1 MKEYKEGKQ
10 KTATMVN
17 KRRLS
22 PPSIYEG
29 PLSTS
34 PLHSIARPSSP
45 SLPRLPSSDRLS
57 ESPLHVFDFSPFE
70 PRRSSKRAPFLGRPL
85 RPQDPLSS
93 SREGNHGGGRRRGP
107 VSNSFFWRLHFVRQ
121 REGKRRKR
129 KKKRKERKEK
139 TGGNCVFS
147 SCEKSLYLD
156 GDPFENVSPVK
167 KIGPWPAVGFRI
179 IGEKRNLERWKVEM
193 GGGGWR
199 GTSRREN
206 RNGGRVGRFVGPIL
220 LDTTRLFD
228 KWCRVESIE
237 IGRNEKYSVFFEIN
251 EEEF

>member
-34 PLHSIARPSSP
+34 PLHSIARSSS

-93 SREGNHGGGRRRGP
+93 SREGNHGGGGGGGGAPFRT
-107 VSNSFFWRLHFVRQ
+107 VSSGAYTLSAKG
-121 REGKRRKR
+121 REKEEKE
-129 KKKRKERKEK
+129 KRKERKGKKKLAE
-139 TGGNCVFS
+139 TAS
-147 SCEKSLYLD
+147 SPLAKSHCTLMETHSKM
-156 GDPFENVSPVK
+156 FR
-167 KIGPWPAVGFRI
+167 PW
-179 IGEKRNLERWKVEM
+179 
-193 GGGGWR
+193 
-199 GTSRREN
+199 RRL
-206 RNGGRVGRFVGPIL
+206 GLGRL
-220 LDTTRLFD
+220 LAFA
-228 KWCRVESIE
+228 
-237 IGRNEKYSVFFEIN
+237 
-251 EEEF
+251 

>member
-34 PLHSIARPSSP
+34 PLHSIARPPSP
-45 SLPRLPSSDRLS
+45 FFPRLPSSDRLS

-93 SREGNHGGGRRRGP
+93 SREGNHGGGGGAPFRT
-107 VSNSFFWRLHFVRQ
+107 VSSGAYTLSAKG
-121 REGKRRKR
+121 REKEEKE
-129 KKKRKERKEK
+129 KRKERKEK

-220 LDTTRLFD
+220 LDTARLFD

-251 EEEF
+251 EKEF

>member
-34 PLHSIARPSSP
+34 PLHSIARSSS

-57 ESPLHVFDFSPFE
+57 SHPCTCSISALLNHEDPRNELLFSAD
-70 PRRSSKRAPFLGRPL
+70 RSAHRTLFPA
-85 RPQDPLSS
+85 
-93 SREGNHGGGRRRGP
+93 REKGTTGGGRRRGP

>member
-34 PLHSIARPSSP
+34 PLHSIARSSS

-93 SREGNHGGGRRRGP
+93 SREGNHGGGGKGGP

-129 KKKRKERKEK
+129 KKKRKERKNWRKLRLLLLRKVIVPWWRPIRKCFAREEDWALAGCWLSHNRGK
-139 TGGNCVFS
+139 EESGEVEGGDGRRWLKGN
-147 SCEKSLYLD
+147 KSTRESKW
-156 GDPFENVSPVK
+156 GTCRAFC
-167 KIGPWPAVGFRI
+167 GP
-179 IGEKRNLERWKVEM
+179 
-193 GGGGWR
+193 
-199 GTSRREN
+199 
-206 RNGGRVGRFVGPIL
+206 
-220 LDTTRLFD
+220 DTTGYYPSFR
-228 KWCRVESIE
+228 
-237 IGRNEKYSVFFEIN
+237 
-251 EEEF
+251 

>member
-34 PLHSIARPSSP
+34 PLHSIARSSS

-129 KKKRKERKEK
+129 KKKRKERKNWRK
-139 TGGNCVFS
+139 LRS
-147 SCEKSLYLD
+147 SPLAKSHCTLM
-156 GDPFENVSPVK
+156 ETHSK
-167 KIGPWPAVGFRI
+167 MFR
-179 IGEKRNLERWKVEM
+179 
-193 GGGGWR
+193 
-199 GTSRREN
+199 
-206 RNGGRVGRFVGPIL
+206 P
-220 LDTTRLFD
+220 
-228 KWCRVESIE
+228 
-237 IGRNEKYSVFFEIN
+237 
-251 EEEF
+251 

>member
-34 PLHSIARPSSP
+34 PLHSIARPPSP
-45 SLPRLPSSDRLS
+45 FFPRLPSSDRLS

-93 SREGNHGGGRRRGP
+93 SREGNHGGGGGAPFRT
-107 VSNSFFWRLHFVRQ
+107 VSSGAYTLSAKG
-121 REGKRRKR
+121 REKEEKE
-129 KKKRKERKEK
+129 KRKERKEK

-220 LDTTRLFD
+220 LDTARLFD

>member
-34 PLHSIARPSSP
+34 PLHSIARPPSP
-45 SLPRLPSSDRLS
+45 FFPRLPSSDRLS

-129 KKKRKERKEK
+129 KKKRKERKNWRKLRLLLLRKVIVPWWRPIRKCFAREEDWALAGCWLSHNRGK
-139 TGGNCVFS
+139 EESGEVEGGDGRRWLKGN
-147 SCEKSLYLD
+147 KSTRESKW
-156 GDPFENVSPVK
+156 GTCRAFC
-167 KIGPWPAVGFRI
+167 GP
-179 IGEKRNLERWKVEM
+179 
-193 GGGGWR
+193 
-199 GTSRREN
+199 
-206 RNGGRVGRFVGPIL
+206 
-220 LDTTRLFD
+220 DTTGYYPSFR
-228 KWCRVESIE
+228 
-237 IGRNEKYSVFFEIN
+237 
-251 EEEF
+251 

>member
-34 PLHSIARPSSP
+34 PLHSIARSSS

-93 SREGNHGGGRRRGP
+93 SREGNHGGAPFRTVSSGAYTLSAKGR
-107 VSNSFFWRLHFVRQ
+107 
-121 REGKRRKR
+121 EKEEKE
-129 KKKRKERKEK
+129 KRKERKEK
-139 TGGNCVFS
+139 TGGNCV
-147 SCEKSLYLD
+147 LLLL
-156 GDPFENVSPVK
+156 
-167 KIGPWPAVGFRI
+167 R
-179 IGEKRNLERWKVEM
+179 KVI
-193 GGGGWR
+193 
-199 GTSRREN
+199 
-206 RNGGRVGRFVGPIL
+206 VP
-220 LDTTRLFD
+220 
-228 KWCRVESIE
+228 
-237 IGRNEKYSVFFEIN
+237 
-251 EEEF
+251 

>member
-34 PLHSIARPSSP
+34 PLHSIARPPSP

-93 SREGNHGGGRRRGP
+93 SREGNHGGGG
-107 VSNSFFWRLHFVRQ
+107 
-121 REGKRRKR
+121 EGRPRFEQFLLALTLCPPKGG
-129 KKKRKERKEK
+129 KKKKKKKEK
-139 TGGNCVFS
+139 KGKKKLAETAFFS

-220 LDTTRLFD
+220 LDAARLFD

>member
-34 PLHSIARPSSP
+34 PLHSIARPPSP
-45 SLPRLPSSDRLS
+45 FFPRLPSSDRLS

-129 KKKRKERKEK
+129 KKKRKERKNWRKLRLLLLRKVIVPWWRPIRKCFAREEDWALAGCWLSHNRGK
-139 TGGNCVFS
+139 EESGEVEGGDGRRWLKGN
-147 SCEKSLYLD
+147 KSTRESKW
-156 GDPFENVSPVK
+156 GTCRAFC
-167 KIGPWPAVGFRI
+167 GP
-179 IGEKRNLERWKVEM
+179 
-193 GGGGWR
+193 
-199 GTSRREN
+199 
-206 RNGGRVGRFVGPIL
+206 
-220 LDTTRLFD
+220 DTTGYCPSFR
-228 KWCRVESIE
+228 
-237 IGRNEKYSVFFEIN
+237 
-251 EEEF
+251 

>member
-34 PLHSIARPSSP
+34 PLHSIARPPSP
-45 SLPRLPSSDRLS
+45 FFPRLPSSDRLS

-93 SREGNHGGGRRRGP
+93 SREGNHGGGGGAPFRT
-107 VSNSFFWRLHFVRQ
+107 VSSGAYTLSAKG
-121 REGKRRKR
+121 REKEEKE
-129 KKKRKERKEK
+129 KRKERKEK

-251 EEEF
+251 EKEF

>member
-34 PLHSIARPSSP
+34 PLHSIARSSS

-93 SREGNHGGGRRRGP
+93 SREGNHGGGGREAPFRT
-107 VSNSFFWRLHFVRQ
+107 VSSGAYTLSAKG
-121 REGKRRKR
+121 REKEEKE
-129 KKKRKERKEK
+129 KRKERKGKKKLAE
-139 TGGNCVFS
+139 TAS
-147 SCEKSLYLD
+147 SPLAKSHCTLMETHSKM
-156 GDPFENVSPVK
+156 FR
-167 KIGPWPAVGFRI
+167 PW
-179 IGEKRNLERWKVEM
+179 
-193 GGGGWR
+193 
-199 GTSRREN
+199 RRL
-206 RNGGRVGRFVGPIL
+206 GLGRL
-220 LDTTRLFD
+220 LAFA
-228 KWCRVESIE
+228 
-237 IGRNEKYSVFFEIN
+237 
-251 EEEF
+251 

>member
-34 PLHSIARPSSP
+34 PLHSIARSSS

-93 SREGNHGGGRRRGP
+93 SREGNHGGGGRRRGP

-129 KKKRKERKEK
+129 KKKRKERKKLAE
-139 TGGNCVFS
+139 TAS
-147 SCEKSLYLD
+147 SPLAKSHCTLMETHSKM
-156 GDPFENVSPVK
+156 FR
-167 KIGPWPAVGFRI
+167 PW
-179 IGEKRNLERWKVEM
+179 
-193 GGGGWR
+193 
-199 GTSRREN
+199 RRL
-206 RNGGRVGRFVGPIL
+206 GLGRL
-220 LDTTRLFD
+220 LAFA
-228 KWCRVESIE
+228 
-237 IGRNEKYSVFFEIN
+237 
-251 EEEF
+251 

>member
-1 MKEYKEGKQ
+1 MKEYKKGKQ

-93 SREGNHGGGRRRGP
+93 SREGNHGGGGGAPFRT
-107 VSNSFFWRLHFVRQ
+107 VSSGAYTLSAKG
-121 REGKRRKR
+121 REKEEKE
-129 KKKRKERKEK
+129 KRKERKEK

>member
-93 SREGNHGGGRRRGP
+93 SREGNHGGGGGGGAPFRT
-107 VSNSFFWRLHFVRQ
+107 VSSGAYTLSAKG
-121 REGKRRKR
+121 REKEEKE
-129 KKKRKERKEK
+129 KRKERKEK
-139 TGGNCVFS
+139 NWRKLRLLLLRKVIVPWWRPIRKCFAREEDWALAGCWLSHNRGKEESGEVEGGDGRRWLKGN
-147 SCEKSLYLD
+147 KSTRESKW
-156 GDPFENVSPVK
+156 GTCRAFC
-167 KIGPWPAVGFRI
+167 GP
-179 IGEKRNLERWKVEM
+179 
-193 GGGGWR
+193 
-199 GTSRREN
+199 
-206 RNGGRVGRFVGPIL
+206 
-220 LDTTRLFD
+220 DTTGYYPSFR
-228 KWCRVESIE
+228 
-237 IGRNEKYSVFFEIN
+237 
-251 EEEF
+251 

>member
-34 PLHSIARPSSP
+34 PLHSIARSSS

-93 SREGNHGGGRRRGP
+93 SREGNHGGGGEEEGP
-107 VSNSFFWRLHFVRQ
+107 RFEQFLLALTLCPPK
-121 REGKRRKR
+121 GG
-129 KKKRKERKEK
+129 KKKKKKKEKKGKERKNWRKLRLLLLRKVIVPWWRPIRKCFAREEDWALAGCWLSHNRGK
-139 TGGNCVFS
+139 EESGEVEGGDGRRWLKGN
-147 SCEKSLYLD
+147 KSTRESKW
-156 GDPFENVSPVK
+156 GTCRAFC
-167 KIGPWPAVGFRI
+167 GP
-179 IGEKRNLERWKVEM
+179 
-193 GGGGWR
+193 
-199 GTSRREN
+199 
-206 RNGGRVGRFVGPIL
+206 
-220 LDTTRLFD
+220 DTTGYYPSFR
-228 KWCRVESIE
+228 
-237 IGRNEKYSVFFEIN
+237 
-251 EEEF
+251 